1 MIICYINLIIGL
13 EVYRIRNMNLSKI
26 KLNKI
31 NPLFVLKVGIG
42 SAVAIIVAETLGLM
56 YSPSAGIIT
65 LLTVQNTKKETLLV
79 ASKRIISFLMAVV
92 ISYIMFSAFG
102 YNPWVFGCFV
112 LVFVGLS
119 YLFNLKDGISMNAVL
134 MTHFLIEQRVDW
146 QMFVNEAMILG
157 IGMGIGII
165 LNLIMPNY
173 KKMIRLKQHMLEDE
187 MRKILKTMALAL
199 KDKKACL
206 LQEGSY
212 DRDNFNENAH
222 SNLLDNEAENNTDS
236 VVIDFRDIDTL
247 IEELIQK
254 AYEDAGNT
262 LLSNTRYLISY
273 LEMRKHQIEVLK
285 VISRNIMDIPV
296 LLKQSIPLAGF
307 LERTSE
313 GFHEMN
319 NVKGLLEDPRKLT
332 IHYKQDKLPVSREEF
347 EYRAV
352 LFQIL
357 NELKYFL
364 MIKRNFVLELE
375 NKEMI

>member
-1 MIICYINLIIGL
+1 
-13 EVYRIRNMNLSKI
+13 IRNMNLSKI

-102 YNPWVFGCFV
+102 YNPCVFGCFV

-165 LNLIMPNY
+165 LN
-173 KKMIRLKQHMLEDE
+173 
-187 MRKILKTMALAL
+187 
-199 KDKKACL
+199 
-206 LQEGSY
+206 
-212 DRDNFNENAH
+212 
-222 SNLLDNEAENNTDS
+222 
-236 VVIDFRDIDTL
+236 
-247 IEELIQK
+247 
-254 AYEDAGNT
+254 
-262 LLSNTRYLISY
+262 
-273 LEMRKHQIEVLK
+273 
-285 VISRNIMDIPV
+285 
-296 LLKQSIPLAGF
+296 
-307 LERTSE
+307 
-313 GFHEMN
+313 
-319 NVKGLLEDPRKLT
+319 
-332 IHYKQDKLPVSREEF
+332 
-347 EYRAV
+347 
-352 LFQIL
+352 
-357 NELKYFL
+357 
-364 MIKRNFVLELE
+364 
-375 NKEMI
+375 

>member
-319 NVKGLLEDPRKLT
+319 NVKGLLEDLRKLT

>member
-146 QMFVNEAMILG
+146 QMFVNETMILG

-165 LNLIMPNY
+165 LNLIMPNF

-319 NVKGLLEDPRKLT
+319 NVKGLLEDLRKLT